1 MELNKI
7 MCNSLVENSY
17 DQYVFICMLVIL
29 VKTFK
34 VAISLIT

>member
-17 DQYVFICMLVIL
+17 DQYVFICMLSHPS
-29 VKTFK
+29 KDF
-34 VAISLIT
+34 